1 MRNLS
6 PAYERQPQGLRTR
19 IDTFTMRACS
29 GSSAKILAHRGP
41 SRSSSAKNSPSTP
54 HQHHTRYKTLP
65 AHPRQ
70 QHLRYKTLPALQKT
84 PDLGTFPR
92 AARMYSRMWIEQAE
106 QENSSCELSRL

>member
-65 AHPRQ
+65 A
-70 QHLRYKTLPALQKT
+70 LQKT